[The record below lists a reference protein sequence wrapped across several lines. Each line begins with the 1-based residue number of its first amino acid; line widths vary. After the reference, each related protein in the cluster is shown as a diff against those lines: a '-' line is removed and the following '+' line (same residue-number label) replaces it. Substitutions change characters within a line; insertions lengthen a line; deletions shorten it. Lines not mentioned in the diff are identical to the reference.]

1 MTVPSRG
8 EASRRIAILR
18 EELARHE
25 HLYYVLDRPEISDD
39 VYDSLMTELLGLER
53 AWPDLVEPDSPTRR
67 VGGRPVE
74 GFEKVEHAAP
84 MLSLENGFSEEDV
97 RAFLARVERTLG
109 RLPPLS
115 GELKIDGLA
124 VSLLYEEGRFV
135 RGLTRGDGR
144 FGEDVTS
151 NLRTIRSLPLRLREA
166 LPGRLEVR
174 GEVYMKKEDFASLN
188 AEREEEELP
197 LFANPRN
204 AAAGSLRQLDPA
216 VTASRRLSVYLY
228 QIVEAPLQ
236 GLTSQSAVL
245 ERLRELGFPVQ
256 PGHAL
261 CRDGDEALAYLERWK
276 EERFSLPYVTD
287 GAVLKVDDIA
297 AWETLGA
304 TAKTPRWALAFKYPP
319 EEKKTRIR
327 EIIVSVGRTGALTPV
342 ALLDPVPLS
351 GSVVQRASLHNQ
363 DEVDRKDVRI
373 GDRVI
378 VRKAGEIIPEIVA
391 VDVEARD
398 GSERPFRLPERCP
411 VCGASSVRLPGE
423 AVLRCPNRSCPAQL
437 REGLRHFA
445 SRGAMDIRGLGEKIV
460 AQLVD
465 RGLVT
470 TLADLYELDREKLL
484 MLERMGEKSASNII
498 QALETSKKRP
508 LARLLA
514 ALGIRYAG
522 ARVAEILAQAF
533 GSVEALAAA
542 SEETLADVDGVGPVI
557 AASVAAF
564 FADEANR
571 RTLDRLARLGLR
583 TSEARRAASVPL
595 PWEGR
600 RVVFTGE
607 LQRATRAEAEER
619 VRALGALPSS
629 SVSAKTFLVVAGEKA
644 GGKLDK
650 ARAASA
656 AIVDEATFWRL
667 VDEADDLFRSTAPKE
682 EKEVTVENHDPR

>member
-1 MTVPSRG
+1 MAV
-8 EASRRIAILR
+8 LR
-18 EELARHE
+18 EELTRHE

-39 VYDSLMTELLGLER
+39 AYDSLMAELLGLER
-53 AWPDLVEPDSPTRR
+53 AWPDLVDPDSPTRR
-67 VGGRPVE
+67 VGGRPIE
-74 GFEKVEHAAP
+74 GFEKVEHAVP

-109 RLPPLS
+109 HLPPLS

-124 VSLLYEEGRFV
+124 ISLLYEEGRFV

-151 NLRTIRSLPLRLREA
+151 NLRTIRSLPLRLGEA

-188 AEREEEELP
+188 AEREEEGLP

-228 QIVEAPLQ
+228 QIVEVPFPE
-236 GLTSQSAVL
+236 LTSQSAVL

-256 PGHAL
+256 PGHVL
-261 CRDGDEALAYLERWK
+261 CRDGDEALTYLERWR

-297 AWETLGA
+297 AWEILGA

-327 EIIVSVGRTGALTPV
+327 EIVVSVGRTGALTPV
-342 ALLDPVPLS
+342 ALLDPVSLS

-363 DEVDRKDVRI
+363 DEVERKDVRI
-373 GDRVI
+373 GDRVV

-398 GSERPFRLPERCP
+398 GSEELFRLPERCP

-470 TLADLYELDREKLL
+470 TLADLYELDRERLL
-484 MLERMGEKSASNII
+484 MLERMGEKSASNILG
-498 QALETSKKRP
+498 ALEASKKRP

-514 ALGIRYAG
+514 ALGIRYVG

-533 GSVEALAAA
+533 GSVETLAAA
-542 SEETLADVDGVGPVI
+542 SEETLAAVDGVGPVI
-557 AASVAAF
+557 AASVEAF

-571 RTLDRLARLGLR
+571 RTLDHLARRGVCAPE
-583 TSEARRAASVPL
+583 TPKEASLSL
-595 PWEGR
+595 PWKGR

-619 VRALGALPSS
+619 IRALGALPSS
-629 SVSAKTFLVVAGEKA
+629 SVSAKTFPVGAAETA
-644 GGKLDK
+644 GGTRDN

-656 AIVDEATFWRL
+656 PIVDEATFWRL
-667 VDEADDLFRSTAPKE
+667 VDEADGLSRSTAPQR
-682 EKEVTVENHDPR
+682 EKEFAEENHDPR